1 MIVLCPG
8 CHRLVEVSEMEEEI
22 DIYDDYS
29 ETRRVFRC
37 PKCGFKLVRRVRWH
51 RREAPHE
58 VWRCPAKA

>member
-1 MIVLCPG
+1 
-8 CHRLVEVSEMEEEI
+8 MEEEI

-51 RREAPHE
+51 RREAPRE
-58 VWRCPAKA
+58 VPWRCSAKA